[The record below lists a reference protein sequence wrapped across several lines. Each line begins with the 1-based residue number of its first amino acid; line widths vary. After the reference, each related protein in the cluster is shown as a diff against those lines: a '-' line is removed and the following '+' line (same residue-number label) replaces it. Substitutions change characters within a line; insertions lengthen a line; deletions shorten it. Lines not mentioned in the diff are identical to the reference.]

1 MIKVKSEG
9 IILESSQNGFDNQAV
24 LNPACVEIGGVTHMF
39 YRGVRRGDMSSSI
52 GCCQLVDNEAVKR
65 SSEPVLFPEYDY
77 EKKGVEDPRIVF
89 LDGVYY
95 LFYTAYDGKN
105 ALFAYATSTDLISF
119 VKRGVISPRISYA
132 EAGSLFGSSRTK
144 MREKYF
150 FFESY
155 IRDREGGDILLWEK
169 DAFIF
174 PKKFHRPESR
184 GLASDWPQGHGLA
197 SDGQSHSQSHNKFAL
212 VHRILP
218 GIQVIYFDDFKDLTD
233 DYWRGYLRNLGDYVL
248 LDPEYRF
255 ESRNIGG
262 GCPPIETK
270 EGWLLIYHAV
280 EDSHYGRIYHAAAAL
295 LDLDDPAKVIGRS
308 KRPLFS
314 PTEQWEKY
322 GDVNNVVFPTGSVVK
337 DGKLHIYYGAADKL
351 IADKSV
357 DMEELLRELKN
368 NK

>member
-52 GCCQLVDNEAVKR
+52 GCCQLVDNKVVKR
-65 SSEPVLFPEYDY
+65 YSEPVLFPEYDY

-174 PKKFHRPESR
+174 PKKFN
-184 GLASDWPQGHGLA
+184 
-197 SDGQSHSQSHNKFAL
+197 NKFAL

-337 DGKLHIYYGAADKL
+337 DGRLYIYYGAADKL
-351 IADKSV
+351 IAAKSV

-368 NK
+368 NNC

>member
-1 MIKVKSEG
+1 MVQVKSEG
-9 IILESSQNGFDNQAV
+9 IILESSQNKFDNQAV
-24 LNPACVEIGGVTHMF
+24 LNPTCVEIGGVTHMF

-52 GCCQLVDNEAVKR
+52 GCCQLVDNKVVKR

-89 LDGVYY
+89 LGGVYY

-105 ALFAYATSTDLISF
+105 ALFAYATSNDLISF
-119 VKRGVISPRISYA
+119 VKHGVISPRISYA
-132 EAGSLFGSSRTK
+132 EAGTLFGSSRTK

-174 PKKFHRPESR
+174 PKKFN
-184 GLASDWPQGHGLA
+184 
-197 SDGQSHSQSHNKFAL
+197 NKFAL

-233 DYWRGYLRNLGDYVL
+233 DYWRGYLGNLGDYVL

-280 EDSHYGRIYHAAAAL
+280 EDSRNGRIYHAAAAL
-295 LDLDDPAKVIGRS
+295 FDLDDLAKVIGRS

-322 GDVNNVVFPTGSVVK
+322 GDVNNIVFPTGSVVK
-337 DGKLHIYYGAADKL
+337 DGRLYIYYGAADKR
-351 IADKSV
+351 IAAKSV
-357 DMEELLRELKN
+357 DMEELLKELKN
-368 NK
+368 NS

>member
-52 GCCQLVDNEAVKR
+52 GCCQLVDNKVVKR
-65 SSEPVLFPEYDY
+65 YSEPVLFPEYDY

-119 VKRGVISPRISYA
+119 VKCGVISPRISYA

-174 PKKFHRPESR
+174 PKKFN
-184 GLASDWPQGHGLA
+184 
-197 SDGQSHSQSHNKFAL
+197 NKFAL

-337 DGKLHIYYGAADKL
+337 DGRLYIYYGAADKL
-351 IADKSV
+351 IAAKSV

-368 NK
+368 NNC